1 MTESYDAWIG
11 REERASSTLDPW
23 PPQALAATLGLEPQ
37 DAAPRDALPPLW
49 SWLYFLDTPPRDAL
63 GRDGH
68 AALGGFMPPVPAER
82 RMFAGGRFRF
92 LRPLRIGRPAE
103 QVRRIDKIEAKTGGA
118 GPMTFVTV
126 AHDHI
131 QDGELCVEERRD
143 IVYLQ
148 SAPAQA
154 APPAPAPVPDA
165 PLSLEVTPDAVMLA
179 RYSALTFNGHRIHYD
194 LPYARDV
201 EGYPERVVHGPLV
214 ATVLAELARLKG
226 GFALSAFA
234 FRARSPL
241 FLGDTLHL
249 RGDPDDSGGVALKAY
264 AASGRLIMTADAKLA

>member
-1 MTESYDAWIG
+1 MTESCESWIG
-11 REERASSTLDPW
+11 REERARSGLDPW
-23 PPQALAATLGLEPQ
+23 PAKALRATLGLDSPE
-37 DAAPRDALPPLW
+37 AAPHDALPPLW
-49 SWLYFLDTPPRDAL
+49 SWLYFLDTAPRDGI

-82 RMFAGGRFRF
+82 RMFAGARLTF
-92 LRPLRIGRPAE
+92 LRPLRIGRPAD
-103 QVRRIDKIEAKTGGA
+103 QVRRIDTVEAKTGGA
-118 GPMTFVTV
+118 GPMSFVTV
-126 AHDHI
+126 AYDHF

-148 SAPAQA
+148 SAPGTIALPPS
-154 APPAPAPVPDA
+154 APIPDA

-201 EGYPERVVHGPLV
+201 EGYPERVVHGPMV
-214 ATVLAELARLKG
+214 ATLLAELARLKG
-226 GFALSAFA
+226 GLALSAFA
-234 FRARSPL
+234 FRAHSPL

-249 RGDPDDSGGVALKAY
+249 RGGPDDGGGMALKAY
-264 AASGRLIMTADAKLA
+264 AASGRPIMTANAKLA